1 MMADHYL
8 GLARKSAA
16 KWAFNRQRARGEK
29 GNIMNRETPVQ
40 PTLEALMAGYVR
52 RQAEAEALGLGHGEG
67 AEVTPYE
74 AGPVQPI
81 DPKLAWDEGLA
92 ALSYFGIAAKG
103 FKAPTGWAQLVAM
116 AEPQIAVPFC
126 VGNYP
131 QLVRDFHKLL
141 QQADWTPQRH
151 VDSTPVNAP
160 AVIEWAHKA
169 TSFPQR
175 IFALA
180 TLRLAKQYDRA
191 RGLASAAVPM
201 EWQAAWDNELAALA
215 WQEGR
220 ADAARTLWRKQP
232 PTLPIRFNLAM
243 AELFIGGGTSVKEEL
258 EAVMADLPES
268 SAWHHLARLY
278 HTLGVMRIK

>member
-1 MMADHYL
+1 
-8 GLARKSAA
+8 LARKSAA
-16 KWAFNRQRARGEK
+16 ERAFNRRRDLGRK

-52 RQAEAEALGLGHGEG
+52 RQAEAEALGLGHGKG

-92 ALSYFGIAAKG
+92 ALTYLGNATKG
-103 FKAPTGWAQLVAM
+103 LKAPTGWAQLVAL

-141 QQADWTPQRH
+141 QEADWTPPG
-151 VDSTPVNAP
+151 PVNAAP
-160 AVIEWAHKA
+160 VNVPTLIEWADKA
-169 TSFPQR
+169 TGFPQS
-175 IFALA
+175 IIALA

-191 RGLASAAVPM
+191 RRLSNAAVPT

-215 WQEGR
+215 WHEGR
-220 ADAARTLWRKQP
+220 AEAALTLWRKQP
-232 PTLPIRFNLAM
+232 PTLPVRFNLAM
-243 AELFIGGGTSVKEEL
+243 AELFTGRGKSVKGEL
-258 EAVMADLPES
+258 EAVMAELPET

-278 HTLGVMRIK
+278 HTLGVMRVK